1 VTHLTN
7 AGGIVT
13 VIPVGNHPT
22 GVAVDAAGKVWVTN
36 YNSHTAMRINPATNA
51 VDLTVSLGSGAY
63 PYNYSDMTGST
74 LIAPPD
80 TGTWTI
86 VHDSGID
93 GAIWGKVTWNTLVP
107 GDGSLTVTAASSTD
121 GVTFGP
127 AQAVTHGV
135 DLTVADGRYLQV
147 SVTFNRATT
156 GESPILY
163 DLTILANRPPVADA
177 DGPYST
183 DEGSPVTLDGSGSFD
198 PDGDPLTY
206 AWDLDNDGQYDD
218 ANTVD
223 PTVTFG
229 DNGTFPVGLE
239 VTDSFGESDTDSAVV
254 TVNNVDP
261 TLTLDTSSAVSTA
274 GGDAFL
280 GRQGIEQIHRASA
293 TDPGSDDLTFTWNF
307 GSSATYYNDGTGPD
321 PYPSPGGTFPF
332 ATSDS
337 AGVTYVA
344 PGLKTVMVGVADDD
358 GGTNSASCAKLVT
371 GDGDCTRTQGFW
383 KHQFKLKGKH
393 HIDDPTLQAYLD
405 IIGFG
410 SAVFSE
416 QVPASTLEEAREVWE
431 RDASM
436 RDLSQSQLLAAWL
449 NFAHGAVG
457 WDELID
463 TDGDE
468 AADTPFYQVVSAAE
482 TILLNDEATHLEL
495 EQAKDLAEAVNL
507 HDEDNPLCA
516 D

>member
-1 VTHLTN
+1 
-7 AGGIVT
+7 
-13 VIPVGNHPT
+13 
-22 GVAVDAAGKVWVTN
+22 
-36 YNSHTAMRINPATNA
+36 
-51 VDLTVSLGSGAY
+51 
-63 PYNYSDMTGST
+63 
-74 LIAPPD
+74 
-80 TGTWTI
+80 
-86 VHDSGID
+86 
-93 GAIWGKVTWNTLVP
+93 
-107 GDGSLTVTAASSTD
+107 
-121 GVTFGP
+121 
-127 AQAVTHGV
+127 
-135 DLTVADGRYLQV
+135 
-147 SVTFNRATT
+147 
-156 GESPILY
+156 
-163 DLTILANRPPVADA
+163 
-177 DGPYST
+177 
-183 DEGSPVTLDGSGSFD
+183 VTLDGSGSFD

-229 DNGTFPVGLE
+229 DDGTFPVGLQ

-261 TLTLDTSSAVSTA
+261 TLTLDTSSAVPTA

-280 GRQGIEQIHRASA
+280 GRQGIEQTHQASA
-293 TDPGSDDLTFTWNF
+293 TDPGSDDLAFTWSF
-307 GSSATYYNDGTGPD
+307 GPSAIHYNDGTGPD
-321 PYPSPGGTFPF
+321 PYPSPGGVF
-332 ATSDS
+332 AFEVDDS
-337 AGVTYVA
+337 ASVTFGVPGVETVA
-344 PGLKTVMVGVADDD
+344 VEVIDDD
-358 GGTNSASCAKLVT
+358 GGTDSASCAKLIT

-383 KHQFKLKGKH
+383 KHQFRLKGKH
-393 HIDDPTLQAYLD
+393 HIDDPTLEAYLD
-405 IIGFG
+405 VVGFA

-436 RDLSQSQLLAAWL
+436 RDLAQSQLLAAWL

-457 WDELID
+457 WDEAID

-482 TILLNDEATHLEL
+482 TILLDDEATHLEL

-507 HDEDNPLCA
+507 HDEDNLLCA